1 MAKLKLFRDSLNA
14 SQHLQSK
21 LTPATSLLCDRT
33 PLEIMALP
41 FIAPSR
47 HGADWFP
54 VGLAS
59 SFPDVNESGSV
70 ALAEQQQCENAI
82 TRNCKVFLAPDRG
95 DGVENAVELS
105 GDPSDQVDATLRKG
119 DQVLVFQ
126 YRQKFYAMDNVS
138 VPSCCRLQEK
148 AWENS

>member
-70 ALAEQQQCENAI
+70 TLAERQQCEDAG

-95 DGVENAVELS
+95 DAAGDAVELS

-119 DQVLVFQ
+119 DQVLVFR
-126 YRQKFYAMDNVS
+126 YRQKFYAMDNVR
-138 VPSCCRLQEK
+138 VPQLLPSCRQWLGK
-148 AWENS
+148 